1 MHSPCE
7 RVVGAVTGSS
17 RPPDTIHYRT
27 NPSPGILE
35 NLGIAE
41 GLGRNFA
48 YQPDAV
54 RSTLVAMARITQT
67 EMTVALVENRIVGF
81 LLLTPPHPQS
91 RWGRAPIEGLY
102 EVAEFEV
109 ARPWRGR
116 GIGTGLL
123 RTALASEWDKRILLA
138 SLDPEDWDTLGLG
151 LAKKRYREMLLSL
164 FRPAGFAEYPPL
176 LDAGLSHDPSSLFLV
191 RVGSRVDR
199 ERLRRFE
206 ASLGTSDPRSL
217 LQINQ
222 LPREEREKL
231 YLRIIPETIL
241 TTFNIDPVTLTD
253 PTGNRLVE
261 FYCPPDQGMVQI
273 GVRAR
278 PQDPDWC
285 YFVKL
290 QNTAYNEIELTFI
303 IIGDPRAERFTI
315 DRDPNGRDTH
325 LGTTGRNLPEEIRAM
340 SAGLAPGQTRRG
352 LRLLRQ
358 AVRLIDGFA
367 GWRGYALI
375 TLEAMFYHN
384 AILYERCG
392 FGYGYT
398 FAREEMERI
407 HRELQPGGSLYARL
421 DGSTPFRQPG
431 AEQTVRRRSWAI
443 HDGILGEPWKAPRMY
458 KRVGEE
464 YEVCTFPGAVW

>member
-1 MHSPCE
+1 MLSACDKG
-7 RVVGAVTGSS
+7 VGAVIGSP
-17 RPPDTIHYRT
+17 RPPETIHYRT
-27 NPSPGILE
+27 NPSPALLE
-35 NLGIAE
+35 DLGIAE

-48 YQPDAV
+48 FQADAV
-54 RSTLVAMARITQT
+54 RSTLVAMARITQV
-67 EMTVALVENRIVGF
+67 EITVALVENQIVGF
-81 LLLTPPHPQS
+81 VILSAPHPQS
-91 RWGRAPIEGLY
+91 RWGRAPLKGLY
-102 EVAEFEV
+102 EVTAFEV

-116 GIGTGLL
+116 GIGAGLL
-123 RTALASEWDKRILLA
+123 RMVLTPAWDKRIVVA
-138 SLDPEDWDTLGLG
+138 SLDPEEWDTVGMELS
-151 LAKKRYREMLLSL
+151 KRLYREMLLSL
-164 FRPAGFAEYPPL
+164 FRPAGFAEYPLL

-206 ASLGTSDPRSL
+206 ASLGTSGPRSL

-222 LPREEREKL
+222 LPREEREKC

-241 TTFNIDPVTLTD
+241 TTFDIDPVTLTD

-303 IIGDPRAERFTI
+303 IVGDPRAERFTI

-352 LRLLRQ
+352 LHLLRQ
-358 AVRLIDGFA
+358 AVRSIDEFA
-367 GWRGYALI
+367 GWSGYALV

-384 AILYERCG
+384 AILYERYG

-398 FAREEMERI
+398 VAREEMERI
-407 HRELQPGGSLYARL
+407 HREFQPGGSLYARL

-443 HDGILGEPWKAPRMY
+443 HDGILGEPWRAPRMY

-464 YEVCTFPGAVW
+464 YGVCTFPGAVW